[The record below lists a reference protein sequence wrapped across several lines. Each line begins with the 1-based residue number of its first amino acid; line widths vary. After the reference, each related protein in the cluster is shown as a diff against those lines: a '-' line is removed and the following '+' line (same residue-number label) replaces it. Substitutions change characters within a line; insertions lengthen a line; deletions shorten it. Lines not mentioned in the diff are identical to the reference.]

1 MQRPRAQARGFLRM
15 MGVLWNDLLAALAL
29 VLVIEGM
36 VPFLNPQSLRRM
48 LETVSQLDDRTL
60 RITGLVSML
69 CGVVMLYVVR

>member
-1 MQRPRAQARGFLRM
+1 
-15 MGVLWNDLLAALAL
+15 MGVDWQDLLAALAL

-60 RITGLVSML
+60 RITGFISML
-69 CGVVMLYVVR
+69 CGVVVLYMVR

>member
-1 MQRPRAQARGFLRM
+1 M
-15 MGVLWNDLLAALAL
+15 LWNDLLAALAL

-48 LETVSQLDDRTL
+48 LEMVSQLDDRTL

-69 CGVVMLYVVR
+69 CGVVMLYIVR